1 MLALARSAG
10 PLALATTP
18 AILAQNDFLRPA
30 SAFVFGLGAGALR
43 LLPVARLYL
52 ARPLAVSPAP
62 LDTGSFSPRP
72 TARDTDFLGIN

>member
-18 AILAQNDFLRPA
+18 AIRAQNDFLRPA
-30 SAFVFGLGAGALR
+30 SAFVLGFGAGAFK
-43 LLPVARLYL
+43 LLPVALLYL

-62 LDTGSFSPRP
+62 REAGSFSPRP
-72 TARDTDFLGIN
+72 TASDTDFFGIS